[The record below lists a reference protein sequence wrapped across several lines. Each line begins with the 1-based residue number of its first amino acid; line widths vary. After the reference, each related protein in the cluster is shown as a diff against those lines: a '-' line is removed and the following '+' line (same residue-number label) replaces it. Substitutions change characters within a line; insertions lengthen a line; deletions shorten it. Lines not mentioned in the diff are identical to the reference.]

1 MRSDPP
7 SRIFNISTR
16 GTSTAVQRVS
26 AWPDASRWWRSS
38 STPLS
43 CALSPQSSRR
53 SPLAAVLSPQ
63 TCRPCSRRSPLTAV
77 LSPQCFFLPQSCRRS
92 PLAVVLS
99 PQSCRRSALAANLFS
114 PQCSRHSPQCSRRSA
129 LVAVL
134 SEPQSCRRAAVLSRL
149 ALGSKPR
156 LVDRGRVLVRPER
169 LLHVLAAAPP
179 PPSLPPPLPLS
190 RRICRVSETVR
201 VHGEQHPHHRSLDRS
216 TFARMVTCAL
226 HMDHSVAC
234 SAACGSPR

>member
-1 MRSDPP
+1 M
-7 SRIFNISTR
+7 
-16 GTSTAVQRVS
+16 Q
-26 AWPDASRWWRSS
+26 
-38 STPLS
+38 
-43 CALSPQSSRR
+43 R
-53 SPLAAVLSPQ
+53 SPA
-63 TCRPCSRRSPLTAV
+63 

-134 SEPQSCRRAAVLSRL
+134 SEPQSCRRSPLAAGAGFEAQAGRSWSSSCSARTSPSCARCRAAAAV
-149 ALGSKPR
+149 
-156 LVDRGRVLVRPER
+156 
-169 LLHVLAAAPP
+169 AAAAAT
-179 PPSLPPPLPLS
+179 SLT
-190 RRICRVSETVR
+190 RHICRVSETVR